1 MPNPTSPTPLE
12 VDGQSLTLE
21 AVAQVARAGWPVALA
36 STARKSMVH
45 SYIPTSACMPASR
58 TAPAYTASQLGLAC

>member
-36 STARKSMVH
+36 STA
-45 SYIPTSACMPASR
+45 IPTSACMPASR